1 MTFNA
6 TNRQGEDVNGEA
18 VIMARATK
26 ILRNFYRD
34 SVSLMQLSSTFAK
47 LPGVEQASAIMAS
60 ANNISLLKEAGL
72 LGETIEAG
80 ANDLLIALQGDDEAL
95 AAAMAAAESALN
107 QNPPP
112 MSGNGKS
119 SAMAPRSIEM
129 GLGNMV
135 GATLALI
142 STPGEYAAA
151 EAFKALR
158 LGLNV
163 MLFSDN
169 VELKDE
175 IALKRFAQAHD
186 LIVMGPDCGTAI
198 INGIPLAFANVVRRG
213 EIGVVAASGTGLQ
226 QVTCLIDR
234 WGKGISQ
241 AIGTGGHDLHRDVG
255 GISMLQG
262 LKALAADQSTSVIV
276 LISKPPS
283 PEVAKHVLDVAG
295 GAGKPVVVNF
305 LGADPEGIRR
315 PNVFAARTLEDAAA
329 AAVALADGRRPEE
342 DRPERSP
349 FAMPLKLAPGQQYLR
364 GLYSGGTFC
373 YEASLLLKK
382 NLGQVYS
389 NTPVDPEDR
398 LDDVWTSRGHTVI
411 DLGDDLF
418 TRGRPHPMIDH
429 RLRNERI
436 LKEAGDPEVA
446 VILLD
451 VVLGYGSHPDPAS
464 EMAPV
469 IQKAKALADKAGRH
483 LVVVGFVCGTSL
495 DPQDLSKQEAAL
507 RDAGV
512 ILAESNAQA
521 VRLAA
526 TVVSEPAR
534 VGGLP

>member
-1 MTFNA
+1 
-6 TNRQGEDVNGEA
+6 
-18 VIMARATK
+18 MARATK
-26 ILRNFYRD
+26 ILRNLYRD
-34 SVSLMQLSSTFAK
+34 SVSLMQLSSTIAK
-47 LPGVEQASAIMAS
+47 LPGVKQASAIMAS
-60 ANNISLLKEAGL
+60 ANNVSLLKEAGL
-72 LGETIEAG
+72 LTGTVEAC
-80 ANDLLIALQGDDEAL
+80 ANDLLIALQGDDDVLE
-95 AAAMAAAESALN
+95 AAMAAAESALN
-107 QNPPP
+107 QSPPP
-112 MSGNGKS
+112 LTGNGIS
-119 SAMAPRSIEM
+119 CGMAPRSIEM
-129 GLGNMV
+129 GLGDMV
-135 GATLALI
+135 GANLALI

-241 AIGTGGHDLHRDVG
+241 AIGTGGHDLHKNVG

-283 PEVAKHVLDVAG
+283 PEVAGRVLEVAG

-315 PNVFAARTLEDAAA
+315 PNVFAAGTLEDAAA
-329 AAVALADGRRPEE
+329 AAVALADGRLPEE
-342 DRPERSP
+342 AKPTRQP
-349 FAMPLKLAPGQQYLR
+349 FAIPPKLVPGQQYLR

-373 YEASLLLKK
+373 YEASVLLKK
-382 NLGQVYS
+382 ALGQVYS
-389 NTPVDPEDR
+389 NTPVDPGDR

-464 EMAPV
+464 EMVSV
-469 IQKAKALADKAGRH
+469 IQQAIDFADKAGRH
-483 LVVVGFVCGTSL
+483 LVVVGFVCGTSS
-495 DPQDLSKQEAAL
+495 DPQNLSKQEAAL

-526 TVVSEPAR
+526 TVASGA
-534 VGGLP
+534 GGVRGMM

>member
-1 MTFNA
+1 
-6 TNRQGEDVNGEA
+6 
-18 VIMARATK
+18 MARATK

-72 LGETIEAG
+72 LGETIEAS
-80 ANDLLIALQGDDEAL
+80 ANDLLIALQGDDDAL

-107 QNPPP
+107 QNPPL
-112 MSGNGKS
+112 MSGNRKS

-135 GATLALI
+135 GANLALI

-169 VELKDE
+169 VELNDE
-175 IALKRFAQAHD
+175 IALKRFAQDHD

-213 EIGVVAASGTGLQ
+213 DIGVVAASGTGLQ

-276 LISKPPS
+276 LISKPP
-283 PEVAKHVLDVAG
+283 VAG
-295 GAGKPVVVNF
+295 GC
-305 LGADPEGIRR
+305 
-315 PNVFAARTLEDAAA
+315 RT
-329 AAVALADGRRPEE
+329 
-342 DRPERSP
+342 RS
-349 FAMPLKLAPGQQYLR
+349 GCCGWCR
-364 GLYSGGTFC
+364 
-373 YEASLLLKK
+373 
-382 NLGQVYS
+382 
-389 NTPVDPEDR
+389 
-398 LDDVWTSRGHTVI
+398 
-411 DLGDDLF
+411 
-418 TRGRPHPMIDH
+418 
-429 RLRNERI
+429 
-436 LKEAGDPEVA
+436 
-446 VILLD
+446 
-451 VVLGYGSHPDPAS
+451 
-464 EMAPV
+464 
-469 IQKAKALADKAGRH
+469 KAG
-483 LVVVGFVCGTSL
+483 
-495 DPQDLSKQEAAL
+495 
-507 RDAGV
+507 
-512 ILAESNAQA
+512 
-521 VRLAA
+521 
-526 TVVSEPAR
+526 
-534 VGGLP
+534 GGEFSRRGP

>member
-1 MTFNA
+1 
-6 TNRQGEDVNGEA
+6 
-18 VIMARATK
+18 
-26 ILRNFYRD
+26 
-34 SVSLMQLSSTFAK
+34 
-47 LPGVEQASAIMAS
+47 
-60 ANNISLLKEAGL
+60 
-72 LGETIEAG
+72 
-80 ANDLLIALQGDDEAL
+80 
-95 AAAMAAAESALN
+95 
-107 QNPPP
+107 
-112 MSGNGKS
+112 
-119 SAMAPRSIEM
+119 
-129 GLGNMV
+129 
-135 GATLALI
+135 
-142 STPGEYAAA
+142 
-151 EAFKALR
+151 
-158 LGLNV
+158 
-163 MLFSDN
+163 
-169 VELKDE
+169 
-175 IALKRFAQAHD
+175 
-186 LIVMGPDCGTAI
+186 
-198 INGIPLAFANVVRRG
+198 
-213 EIGVVAASGTGLQ
+213 
-226 QVTCLIDR
+226 
-234 WGKGISQ
+234 
-241 AIGTGGHDLHRDVG
+241 
-255 GISMLQG
+255 MLQG

-283 PEVAKHVLDVAG
+283 PEVAERVLDVAG

-342 DRPERSP
+342 GRPERPP
-349 FAMPLKLAPGQQYLR
+349 FAMPPKLVLGQQYLR

-389 NTPVDPEDR
+389 NTPVDSEDR

-495 DPQDLSKQEAAL
+495 DPQDLAKQEASL

-512 ILAESNAQA
+512 TLAESNAHA

-526 TVVSEPAR
+526 TVVLGPTT
-534 VGGLP
+534 VGGMP

>member
-1 MTFNA
+1 
-6 TNRQGEDVNGEA
+6 
-18 VIMARATK
+18 MARTTK
-26 ILRNFYRD
+26 IIRNFYRD
-34 SVSLMQLSSTFAK
+34 SVSLMQVSAMLAK
-47 LPGVEQASAIMAS
+47 LPGLEQASVIMAS
-60 ANNISLLKEAGL
+60 ANNVSLLKEAGL
-72 LGETIEAG
+72 LTGTVEAC
-80 ANDLLIALQGDDEAL
+80 ANDLLIALQGDNDAL
-95 AAAMAAAESALN
+95 DAAMAAAESALN
-107 QNPPP
+107 QNSPPVT
-112 MSGNGKS
+112 GNGRS
-119 SAMAPRSIEM
+119 CGMAPRSVEM
-129 GLGNMV
+129 GLGDMV
-135 GATLALI
+135 GANLALI

-151 EAFKALR
+151 EALKALS

-175 IALKRFAQAHD
+175 IVLKRFAQAHD

-283 PEVAKHVLDVAG
+283 PEVAGRVLEVASR
-295 GAGKPVVVNF
+295 AGKPVVVNF

-315 PNVFAARTLEDAAA
+315 PNVFAAGTLEDAAA
-329 AAVALADGRRPEE
+329 AAVVLADGRRPEE
-342 DRPERSP
+342 GRPKRPP
-349 FAMPLKLAPGQQYLR
+349 FAMPPKLAPGQQYLR
-364 GLYSGGTFC
+364 GLFSGGTFC

-382 NLGQVYS
+382 DLGQVYS
-389 NTPVDPEDR
+389 NTPVDPGDR
-398 LDDVWTSRGHTVI
+398 LDDVWTSRRHTVI

-451 VVLGYGSHPDPAS
+451 VVLGYGSHQDPAS
-464 EMAPV
+464 EMVPV
-469 IQKAKALADKAGRH
+469 IQKAKDLADKAGRH
-483 LVVVGFVCGTSL
+483 LVIVGFVCGTSS
-495 DPQDLSKQEAAL
+495 DPQNLSKQETTL
-507 RDAGV
+507 RDAGM
-512 ILAESNAQA
+512 IPAESNAQA

-526 TVVSEPAR
+526 TVALGAGG
-534 VGGLP
+534 VGGMP

>member
-1 MTFNA
+1 
-6 TNRQGEDVNGEA
+6 
-18 VIMARATK
+18 MARATK

-72 LGETIEAG
+72 LGGTIEAG
-80 ANDLLIALQGDDEAL
+80 PNDLLIALQGQEEAL
-95 AAAMAAAESALN
+95 DAAMAAAEAALN

-112 MSGNGKS
+112 GTGNGRS
-119 SAMAPRSIEM
+119 CGMAPRSIEM
-129 GLGNMV
+129 GLEDMV
-135 GATLALI
+135 SANLVLI

-151 EAFKALR
+151 EAFKALS

-213 EIGVVAASGTGLQ
+213 DIGVVGASGTGLQ

-276 LISKPPS
+276 LISKPPA
-283 PEVAKHVLDVAG
+283 PEVARRVLMEAG
-295 GAGKPVVVNF
+295 QAGKPVVVNF
-305 LGADPEGIRR
+305 LGADLADIKG
-315 PNVFAARTLEDAAA
+315 PNLYAVKTLEDAAVT
-329 AAVALADGRRPEE
+329 AVALSDGRPP
-342 DRPERSP
+342 DSAAVNSAPAS
-349 FAMPLKLAPGQQYLR
+349 AMPPFSPTQRFVR

-373 YEASLLLKK
+373 YEATLLFTEA
-382 NLGQVYS
+382 LGQVYS
-389 NTPVDPEDR
+389 NTPVSPQDR
-398 LDDVWTSRGHTVI
+398 LEDVWNSYKHTVV

-429 RLRNERI
+429 RLRNERL
-436 LKEAGDPEVA
+436 LKEASDPEVA

-451 VVLGYGSHPDPAS
+451 VVLGYGSHSDPAS
-464 EMAPV
+464 EMVPV
-469 IQKAKALADKAGRH
+469 IHKARDVAEKGGRH
-483 LVVVGFVCGTSL
+483 LVCVGFVCGTTS
-495 DPQDLSKQEAAL
+495 DPQNLSKQEAAL
-507 RDAGV
+507 RGAGV
-512 ILAESNAQA
+512 ILTESNAQA

-526 TVVSEPAR
+526 QIVAR
-534 VGGLP
+534 AGSLRGDV

>member
-1 MTFNA
+1 
-6 TNRQGEDVNGEA
+6 
-18 VIMARATK
+18 MARATK

-34 SVSLMQLSSTFAK
+34 SVSLMQLSSTLAK

-60 ANNISLLKEAGL
+60 ANNVSLLKEAGL
-72 LGETIEAG
+72 VIGTAEAC
-80 ANDLLIALQGDDEAL
+80 ANDLLIALQGDDDAL
-95 AAAMAAAESALN
+95 DSAMAAAESALN

-112 MSGNGKS
+112 VTGNGMS
-119 SAMAPRSIEM
+119 RDMTPRSIEM
-129 GLGNMV
+129 GLGEMV
-135 GATLALI
+135 GANLALI

-151 EAFKALR
+151 EALKALR

-175 IALKRFAQAHD
+175 IALKRYAEAHD

-262 LKALAADQSTSVIV
+262 LKALAVDPSTSVIV
-276 LISKPPS
+276 LISKPPAS
-283 PEVAKHVLDVAG
+283 EVAERVLQVAG

-342 DRPERSP
+342 GSP
-349 FAMPLKLAPGQQYLR
+349 KHPPVAMAAKLAPGQRYLR

-382 NLGQVYS
+382 VLGQVSS
-389 NTPVDPEDR
+389 NTPVDPGDR

-464 EMAPV
+464 EIAPV
-469 IQKAKALADKAGRH
+469 IQQAKDLADKAGRH

-495 DPQDLSKQEAAL
+495 DPQDLSRQEAAL

-512 ILAESNAQA
+512 TLADSNAHA
-521 VRLAA
+521 ACLAA
-526 TVVSEPAR
+526 TVVLGPAT
-534 VGGLP
+534 VGGMP